1 MVVWVAQ
8 GLSGVGTIAWA
19 QWINDAEGGGQV
31 KRDPTRG
38 HITLVLLL

>member
-8 GLSGVGTIAWA
+8 GPSGVGTIAWA
-19 QWINDAEGGGQV
+19 QWINDAGGGGRD

-38 HITLVLLL
+38 HITLVMLL